1 MRFMS
6 IRVFKSY
13 SILKLHLKN
22 ELIFYNFKHINK
34 DIYLYSTQRIYL
46 FIYLDK
52 Q

>member
-1 MRFMS
+1 MRFIS
-6 IRVFKSY
+6 IKVFKSD

-22 ELIFYNFKHINK
+22 KPIFYNLKHINK

-46 FIYLDK
+46 FIYLDR